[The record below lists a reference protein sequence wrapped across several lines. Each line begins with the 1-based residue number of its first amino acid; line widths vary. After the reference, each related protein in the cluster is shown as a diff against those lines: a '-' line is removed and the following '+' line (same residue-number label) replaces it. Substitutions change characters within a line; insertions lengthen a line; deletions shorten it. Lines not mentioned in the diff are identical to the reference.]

1 MTSASSPVADPGRDI
16 PASRV
21 IFMRFAAQMIAAAVT
36 LVVTLELAVGTLVP
50 RDFVAAGL
58 YLAVAFATLYAVHQ
72 RRARVGALIL
82 VWGTLCSLASA
93 MLLNGGLYAT
103 SVPFIF
109 VMVGVAGWLLGRRS
123 LLAVAATSIGLLIT
137 VYLLQLSGRLL
148 VVEHSL
154 GRLFMVLLAI
164 VSIVIGL
171 TWYIVESEARA
182 NAALKASE
190 EKFRRLAALSAD
202 WFWEL
207 DEQLRFTSVAGK
219 GLENFELSPGM
230 LIGRRTEEL
239 RNAEPLGE
247 SGERFRRA
255 REAHEPY
262 RDIEMGVRL
271 SDGSY
276 GYVSISGEPVFADD
290 HTFLGYR
297 GVTRDITKRKRAE
310 FALAASEARFRAVFE
325 CSRAGIAIW
334 GRDGRFLEV
343 NQAFCDFVGYAA
355 DELVGRMSE
364 ADFDQPGDDEVR
376 ERMGRMM
383 RGEIAHSLRDRCFR
397 TRDGSMVWGR
407 SSTSAVISR
416 DGKPQYFVAV
426 VIDITEAR
434 EAGERIA
441 RLNVELE
448 GRVAERTAE
457 LRSAVASLEE
467 ANRDLDGFN
476 FSVAHDLRQPL
487 NAIGGFSDLLNEEI
501 ASQTSEAAREFAREI
516 GANAERMER
525 MVEALLRFSNIGR
538 GALQF
543 VEIDV
548 RGQVESVLRELAQD
562 VPPHVEISVGELPA
576 MRGDDTLLRHV
587 WSNLIGNA
595 LKYSGKVAAPKVE
608 IRGARYDR
616 SLVYTVRDNGVGF
629 DMRDA
634 EHIFGVFERL
644 PSAAGFEGTGVGLAI
659 AQRIVRRHGGQISA
673 ESAPGQGATF
683 RFTLPA

>member
-1 MTSASSPVADPGRDI
+1 
-16 PASRV
+16 V
-21 IFMRFAAQMIAAAVT
+21 IR
-36 LVVTLELAVGTLVP
+36 
-50 RDFVAAGL
+50 
-58 YLAVAFATLYAVHQ
+58 
-72 RRARVGALIL
+72 
-82 VWGTLCSLASA
+82 
-93 MLLNGGLYAT
+93 
-103 SVPFIF
+103 
-109 VMVGVAGWLLGRRS
+109 
-123 LLAVAATSIGLLIT
+123 
-137 VYLLQLSGRLL
+137 
-148 VVEHSL
+148 
-154 GRLFMVLLAI
+154 
-164 VSIVIGL
+164 
-171 TWYIVESEARA
+171 
-182 NAALKASE
+182 
-190 EKFRRLAALSAD
+190 
-202 WFWEL
+202 
-207 DEQLRFTSVAGK
+207 
-219 GLENFELSPGM
+219 
-230 LIGRRTEEL
+230 
-239 RNAEPLGE
+239 
-247 SGERFRRA
+247 
-255 REAHEPY
+255 
-262 RDIEMGVRL
+262 
-271 SDGSY
+271 
-276 GYVSISGEPVFADD
+276 
-290 HTFLGYR
+290 
-297 GVTRDITKRKRAE
+297 
-310 FALAASEARFRAVFE
+310 
-325 CSRAGIAIW
+325 
-334 GRDGRFLEV
+334 
-343 NQAFCDFVGYAA
+343 
-355 DELVGRMSE
+355 
-364 ADFDQPGDDEVR
+364 
-376 ERMGRMM
+376 
-383 RGEIAHSLRDRCFR
+383 
-397 TRDGSMVWGR
+397 
-407 SSTSAVISR
+407 R